1 MAALYEISER
11 YRNLEALLEDETVP
25 WETVRE
31 AAAAV
36 EDEFKA
42 KVETLGRMML
52 NMAAQI
58 KAYQEEENRLA
69 KRRGAL
75 ERRLAGMKAY
85 VMQQM
90 ERVGLT
96 QVRGIVPVRV
106 QASAP
111 HLVVDN
117 PDLLPREC
125 FIPLEPLLDKAAVR
139 ERLKAG
145 ESLPGAHL
153 EAGKHLRVG

>member
-1 MAALYEISER
+1 MAALYEIGER

-25 WETVRE
+25 WEAVRE

-36 EDEFKA
+36 EDEFRA
-42 KVETLGRMML
+42 KVEAMGRMML

-58 KAYQEEENRLA
+58 KAYQEEESRLS

-75 ERRLAGMKAY
+75 ERRLAGMKGY
-85 VMQQM
+85 VMQEM
-90 ERVGLT
+90 ERAGLT
-96 QVRGIVPVRV
+96 RVQGTVPVRV

-117 PDLLPREC
+117 PALLPREC
-125 FIPLEPLLDKAAVR
+125 FVPLEPLLDKAAVR
-139 ERLKAG
+139 ARLKAG